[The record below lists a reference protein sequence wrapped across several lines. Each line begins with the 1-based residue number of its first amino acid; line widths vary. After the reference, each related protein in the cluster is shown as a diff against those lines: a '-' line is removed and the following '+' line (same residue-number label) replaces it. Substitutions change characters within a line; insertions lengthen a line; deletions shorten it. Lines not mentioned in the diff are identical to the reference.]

1 MISAHCRSPL
11 VIEWRAICET
21 VVTDFFHSCL
31 TGPRGLA
38 ETPPHHPA
46 NATEWTRKNGAS
58 AVDNLTFPRTSIRQN
73 AMCSVFFFDWW
84 RLADRSARPA
94 ERAIH
99 QHGNRRWWQN
109 GCPQEPPK
117 AGQNRRQ
124 NTVSR
129 AALKVVICDCGAVWP
144 GISASTC

>member
-1 MISAHCRSPL
+1 MISARCRSPL

-38 ETPPHHPA
+38 ETPPHRPA
-46 NATEWTRKNGAS
+46 NATEWTRKIGAS
-58 AVDNLTFPRTSIRQN
+58 AVDNLTFPQASRRQK
-73 AMCSVFFFDWW
+73 AMCAVFFFDWS

-99 QHGNRRWWQN
+99 QHWNRRRWQN
-109 GCPQEPPK
+109 ECPQEPPK
-117 AGQNRRQ
+117 GGQNRRQ
-124 NTVSR
+124 NTGAR
-129 AALKVVICDCGAVWP
+129 AALKVVTCDGSAVGP
-144 GISASTC
+144 GICAGTC